1 MRSKAPLAMMEQ
13 MIMLLVFALAAALC
27 LQAFV
32 LADQSSQSNTRRD
45 EALTQVQ
52 QVAEV
57 VKYCGGDLEQAAAQ
71 LGGSLQEDRLTL
83 ACENGEITVTPE
95 QSEHAL
101 LGTARVEMTD
111 EAGRSLFS
119 LRVTWQ
125 TGGGR

>member
-52 QVAEV
+52 QAAEV

-71 LGGSLQEDRLTL
+71 LGGSLQDGRLTVP
-83 ACENGEITVTPE
+83 CENGQITVISE

-101 LGTARVEMTD
+101 LGAARVEMTD
-111 EAGRSLFS
+111 KTGKILFS
-119 LRVTWQ
+119 LPVTWQ
-125 TGGGR
+125 TGGDQ